1 MGRLYNLKGE
11 NKMKSQLLSKDVKS
25 QIMNNIQK
33 MVQLQ
38 TEKTPKHQE
47 LQELKK
53 QIQKAIAKEIQSK
66 YGKDLSVLKKYGFVS
81 KVNSL
86 TLLEVEKYYNEDN
99 NKVRISLS
107 GKGPLLVLDFRHLEV
122 PESTTG
128 LNNQNTIENLINNN
142 PKILKEVLTAY
153 KINQEIETENNYV
166 LKSYE
171 KRLNAFK
178 STKPLIEVYPEM
190 EIFIEDPEEKID
202 LEAEEILKRFT
213 EKVITTQTKTSKI

>member
-11 NKMKSQLLSKDVKS
+11 NKMKSQLLSKEVKS
-25 QIMNNIQK
+25 QIMYNIQK
-33 MVQLQ
+33 VVQLQ

-66 YGKDLSVLKKYGFVS
+66 YGKDLLVLKKYGFVS

-107 GKGPLLVLDFRHLEV
+107 GKAPLLVLDFRHLEV

-171 KRLNAFK
+171 KRIESFK
-178 STKPLIEVYPEM
+178 STKPLIEAHPEM
-190 EIFIEDPEEKID
+190 EVFIEDPEEKID

-213 EKVITTQTKTSKI
+213 EKVITTKTKNSKI